1 MFLPLVG
8 RRLRTVGIILSF
20 GVVAV
25 ATIAGVIVC
34 DMGIAWVGHRKAI
47 AMLVDSVPAATAYM
61 AVRTAE
67 GHPPRARRWVPLDSI
82 PVLAVCAVVAA
93 EDPTFF
99 QHEWFDWA
107 TQERLFRRVLGGDFS
122 RGGSGIAQ
130 QLARNLFL
138 SPDRTV
144 RRKVREYTLA
154 VLVAETLSKE
164 RQLELHLNLVE
175 WGDGVWGIRAG
186 SQELFGRPLDRLT
199 PTETVFLATLLPAPA
214 RGMEFSLLPSR
225 GSGASRV
232 LASLWRAGWLDNAT
246 RAATTA
252 RHARIGWYT
261 GRELPAREAIARTRG
276 EMGREPEVASVLIG
290 PGETWSQ
297 LCDQGRRG
305 RW

>member
-1 MFLPLVG
+1 MFLPLVS
-8 RRLRTVGIILSF
+8 RRLRTVGIILSL

-25 ATIAGVIVC
+25 ATVVGVIVC
-34 DMGIAWVGHRKAI
+34 DMGLDWVSHRQAV
-47 AMLVDSVPAATAYM
+47 ARLVDSVPATTAYM

-67 GHPPRARRWVPLDSI
+67 GRPLRARRWVPLDSM
-82 PVLAVCAVVAA
+82 PALAVCAVVAA

-107 TQERLFRRVLGGDFS
+107 TQQRLFSRVVRGDFS

-154 VLVAETLSKE
+154 VLVAEALSKE

-175 WGDGVWGIRAG
+175 WGDGVWGIGAG
-186 SQELFGRPLDRLT
+186 SQALFGRPLDRLT

-214 RGMEFSLLPSR
+214 RGMEYSLLPSR
-225 GSGASRV
+225 SSGASRV
-232 LASLWRAGWLDNAT
+232 LASLWRAGWLDNAA

-252 RHARIGWYT
+252 RHGRIGWYT
-261 GRELPAREAIARTRG
+261 GRGLPAREAIVRTRG
-276 EMGREPEVASVLIG
+276 EMGREPRVAPVLIG
-290 PGETWSQ
+290 PGETWLE
-297 LCDQGRRG
+297 LCGQRRRG